1 MRPREVLP
9 LLPTWA
15 SMCNVAAAARLG
27 IYTAGSRCMLF
38 FIAQITHKTSKT
50 SNNTSET
57 EIMNSLSELES
68 EACLLELYMF

>member
-1 MRPREVLP
+1 
-9 LLPTWA
+9 
-15 SMCNVAAAARLG
+15 
-27 IYTAGSRCMLF
+27 MLF